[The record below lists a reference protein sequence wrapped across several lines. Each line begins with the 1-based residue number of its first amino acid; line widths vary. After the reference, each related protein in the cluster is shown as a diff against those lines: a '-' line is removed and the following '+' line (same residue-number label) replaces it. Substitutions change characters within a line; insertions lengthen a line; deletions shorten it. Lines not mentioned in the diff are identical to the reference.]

1 VAQQQPDFSAYE
13 ASVAAVR
20 AQMVAYAASVWTS
33 GDFTDA
39 GMARLVQFMVPKVRA
54 GQMRVANLTS
64 AYFARATG
72 TQPLPVTSAV
82 TEGRG
87 IPPEVEYQRPI
98 ITTRTVISR
107 AKSKAD
113 QPEAPQPEVIAPTEK
128 AKPTEEAKTSEQAK
142 PVEKP
147 RDIVQEAKDAG
158 GRRLESLVTTDLQ
171 MAKVRQADLSLEHA
185 GVTYYRRVPKGTH
198 TCALC
203 LIASTQKYKTGKLM
217 ALHPG
222 CDCGVDVLPNGE
234 DLDDV
239 IDEALLLAT
248 HQKVKEFAGISDR
261 GGRKVDYRK
270 LLVEHDHGELGAVL
284 GWRDQKFTSAKQIPS
299 ISELPPVQLDA

>member
-1 VAQQQPDFSAYE
+1 MPPQPDPQFSAYE

-39 GMARLVQFMVPKVRA
+39 GMSRLVQFMVPKVRA

-72 TQPLPVTSAV
+72 TQPLPVSDAV
-82 TEGRG
+82 TAGRG
-87 IPPEVEYQRPI
+87 IPPELEYQRPI
-98 ITTRTVISR
+98 ITTRTVIAR
-107 AKSKAD
+107 AKSKPAE
-113 QPEAPQPEVIAPTEK
+113 PV
-128 AKPTEEAKTSEQAK
+128 QAK
-142 PVEKP
+142 PAVPAQPTSDEP

-171 MAKVRQADLSLEHA
+171 MAKVRQADLSLDHA

-198 TCALC
+198 TCAMC
-203 LIASTQKYKTGKLM
+203 LIASTQKYKTGNLL
-217 ALHPG
+217 AIHPG

-239 IDEALLLAT
+239 IDEALLAAT

-270 LLVEHDHGELGAVL
+270 LLVEHEHGELGAVL
-284 GWRDQKFTSAKQIPS
+284 GWRDQKFTSAKKIPA
-299 ISELPPVQLDA
+299 ISEMAPVQLDA